1 MPEARLYSIAA
12 IAKVLD
18 QPESTLHYW
27 KNRFD
32 AFLPSVGEGRH
43 KRFRPEALDIFKT
56 IHQLLR
62 QGLSA
67 ADVRVE
73 LSRLFPMN
81 VTPGGEPG
89 ESGIPAPGPMA
100 LPSQETAALIGREIA
115 LAIGKELRGMLAA
128 GGDQPL
134 ALEGMDTIKDEL
146 TTVKMQ
152 TEELLSKMKV
162 LEAELT
168 RLRKDG
174 RDMEKYLLD
183 KISAAKAAK

>member
-1 MPEARLYSIAA
+1 MQEARLYAIAA
-12 IAKVLD
+12 IAKILD

-43 KRFRPEALDIFKT
+43 KRFRPEALEIFKT

-81 VTPGGEPG
+81 VTPG
-89 ESGIPAPGPMA
+89 ESGATGAPGPGSLA

-115 LAIGKELRGMLAA
+115 LAIGEQLRGMLA
-128 GGDQPL
+128 GGAQPL
-134 ALEGMDTIKDEL
+134 ALEGVDTLKDDL
-146 TTVKMQ
+146 ATVKTQ
-152 TEELLSKMKV
+152 NEELLAKMKV